1 MNRLQGTVLVLGLLL
16 PAAAMFGASGLN
28 SDEHV
33 LLYPALGRH
42 VSGGW
47 ELQLHGLVYEPGRH
61 TLMAAALRKALGIHK
76 DDLTAAERQIFR
88 QRAEY
93 FLVDDERGKSL
104 TLELGAQSVALGT
117 SEANGHFQ
125 ALAVIPSAALPASTT
140 EAKPGTLP
148 ARLVERKGGHRDIE
162 LRLVLLGDSGVSVIS
177 DIDDTI
183 KISQVR
189 DKQAL
194 VQNTFCR
201 PFQPVPGMA
210 AVYQRWATEGA
221 QFHYVTASPWQLYV
235 PLSEFVLSNG
245 FPTGTFHMKSF
256 RAKDSTF
263 LALMKSP
270 ERYKPP
276 VIEELFRQFP
286 NRRFVLVGD
295 SGEKDPE
302 IYGELARKHPK
313 QVIQIV
319 IRDVTD
325 EPSTSARY
333 RKAFR
338 DLAEGTWQVF
348 QKPESLKWN
357 ATRTRAR
364 REDREQGANQ
374 LLNTLTVRYWSL
386 SNNLQNNWFWRSA
399 GAPSSLAPPRE
410 IPREPVPFKN
420 AQ

>member
-1 MNRLQGTVLVLGLLL
+1 MNRLQATLVVLGFLLL
-16 PAAAMFGASGLN
+16 ATAAFGASGLK
-28 SDEHV
+28 SDEQV
-33 LLYPALGRH
+33 ILYPALGRQ
-42 VSGGW
+42 VAGGW

-61 TLMAAALRKALGIHK
+61 TLMAAALRKALGIDK
-76 DDLTAAERQIFR
+76 DDLTTAARDIFR

-104 TLELGAQSVALGT
+104 TLELGPQSVALGT

-125 ALAVIPSAALPASTT
+125 SLAVLPSGAVSSNAAGQASQPLLLP
-140 EAKPGTLP
+140 G
-148 ARLVERKGGHRDIE
+148 RIVERNGGRRDIK
-162 LRLVLLGDSGVSVIS
+162 LPLVLLRDTGVSVIS

-201 PFQPVPGMA
+201 PFQPAPGMA
-210 AVYQRWATEGA
+210 DTYQRWAAEGA

-235 PLSEFVLSNG
+235 PLAEFVRSNG
-245 FPTGTFHMKSF
+245 FPAGTFHMKSF

-263 LALMKSP
+263 LSLMKSP

-302 IYGELARKHPK
+302 IYGKLARKHPR
-313 QVIQIV
+313 QVSQIL

-325 EPSTSARY
+325 EPSTNARY
-333 RKAFR
+333 RKIFG
-338 DLAEGTWQVF
+338 DLPDGLWHVF
-348 QKPESLKWN
+348 QKPDALELD
-357 ATRTRAR
+357 ATRR
-364 REDREQGANQ
+364 D
-374 LLNTLTVRYWSL
+374 
-386 SNNLQNNWFWRSA
+386 
-399 GAPSSLAPPRE
+399 
-410 IPREPVPFKN
+410 
-420 AQ
+420 